1 MLLSILYLALFIYVG
16 LLLARRAVPDGSA
29 AVILP
34 LGCGFGVSLLAVLPA
49 ALALALGFTLPA
61 VLLAAAAAGVLGGVL
76 LRRGVR
82 LRGMAKDADCG
93 ALWACILPVALIT
106 LYLLHTHVLH
116 MVNGA
121 YHTGQSCYGDMPMHL
136 GFIKYIAQSG
146 EFLPCYPLLGGEH
159 RFGYPFLCETVSSVF
174 LVLGAGLRTAYLLPM
189 LPAFLSVYGMFWQ
202 LAHRMTDSAVKASL
216 AFYLFFMG
224 SGFGFVYFLGSAE
237 KFAGI
242 FTGFYTTP
250 TNFVEQNIEWVTPI
264 VDLLIPQRATLFGWC
279 VLFPAVYLLW
289 RFCYEGK
296 RRLWPWLALLALPLP
311 LLHTH
316 SALALVL
323 LCLMGGVYTL
333 AQGARRE
340 TLLPWLELAAVCG
353 AAWLAQ
359 MLPTVLAQSLDGQH
373 MLRLHFNWINGQ
385 DDGTLKDNY
394 FWFYI
399 KNIGLVYLLLVPA
412 FIHAKPKQRWL
423 YGGGLAILALAE
435 FVVFQPNNYDNNKLL
450 YVWHMLGCI
459 LAAQLLVDLFAKVRA
474 LPWRALGLAVCCFAA
489 MFGSVLTVGRE
500 IFSDYQHW
508 SANDIALAD
517 YIDANAESDALFLTS
532 DSHVTPV
539 FALAGRRIL
548 CGSGSYV
555 YYHGMDYADEYSAM
569 AALYE
574 HPNEGTLA
582 AWDVGYVLFDS
593 SVYGKFADADESWY
607 AARYPIW
614 YENDGCRVY
623 KIV

>member
-1 MLLSILYLALFIYVG
+1 
-16 LLLARRAVPDGSA
+16 
-29 AVILP
+29 
-34 LGCGFGVSLLAVLPA
+34 
-49 ALALALGFTLPA
+49 
-61 VLLAAAAAGVLGGVL
+61 
-76 LRRGVR
+76 
-82 LRGMAKDADCG
+82 
-93 ALWACILPVALIT
+93 
-106 LYLLHTHVLH
+106 
-116 MVNGA
+116 
-121 YHTGQSCYGDMPMHL
+121 
-136 GFIKYIAQSG
+136 
-146 EFLPCYPLLGGEH
+146 
-159 RFGYPFLCETVSSVF
+159 
-174 LVLGAGLRTAYLLPM
+174 
-189 LPAFLSVYGMFWQ
+189 
-202 LAHRMTDSAVKASL
+202 
-216 AFYLFFMG
+216 
-224 SGFGFVYFLGSAE
+224 
-237 KFAGI
+237 
-242 FTGFYTTP
+242 
-250 TNFVEQNIEWVTPI
+250 
-264 VDLLIPQRATLFGWC
+264 
-279 VLFPAVYLLW
+279 
-289 RFCYEGK
+289 
-296 RRLWPWLALLALPLP
+296 
-311 LLHTH
+311 
-316 SALALVL
+316 
-323 LCLMGGVYTL
+323 
-333 AQGARRE
+333 
-340 TLLPWLELAAVCG
+340 
-353 AAWLAQ
+353 
-359 MLPTVLAQSLDGQH
+359 

-517 YIDANAESDALFLTS
+517 YIDANAESDALFLAS

>member
-1 MLLSILYLALFIYVG
+1 M
-16 LLLARRAVPDGSA
+16 RASA
-29 AVILP
+29 A
-34 LGCGFGVSLLAVLPA
+34 FGH
-49 ALALALGFTLPA
+49 G
-61 VLLAAAAAGVLGGVL
+61 
-76 LRRGVR
+76 
-82 LRGMAKDADCG
+82 
-93 ALWACILPVALIT
+93 W
-106 LYLLHTHVLH
+106 
-116 MVNGA
+116 
-121 YHTGQSCYGDMPMHL
+121 
-136 GFIKYIAQSG
+136 
-146 EFLPCYPLLGGEH
+146 PC
-159 RFGYPFLCETVSSVF
+159 
-174 LVLGAGLRTAYLLPM
+174 
-189 LPAFLSVYGMFWQ
+189 W
-202 LAHRMTDSAVKASL
+202 
-216 AFYLFFMG
+216 
-224 SGFGFVYFLGSAE
+224 
-237 KFAGI
+237 
-242 FTGFYTTP
+242 
-250 TNFVEQNIEWVTPI
+250 
-264 VDLLIPQRATLFGWC
+264 
-279 VLFPAVYLLW
+279 
-289 RFCYEGK
+289 
-296 RRLWPWLALLALPLP
+296 ALPLP

-323 LCLMGGVYTL
+323 LCLVGGVYTL

-340 TLLPWLELAAVCG
+340 TLLPWLGLAAVCG

-489 MFGSVLTVGRE
+489 IFGSVLTAGRE

-582 AWDVGYVLFDS
+582 AWDVGYVLFDF
-593 SVYGKFADADESWY
+593 SVYGANLPMQTRVGTPRGIPSGTKMTDAACIKLYKQDPRRMFSC
-607 AARYPIW
+607 AGICQQQ
-614 YENDGCRVY
+614 GIQFRVTF
-623 KIV
+623 KCHRFFSPPLVKTV

>member
-1 MLLSILYLALFIYVG
+1 MLSSVFYLSLFLSVG
-16 LLLARRAVPDGSA
+16 LLSARRAVPDGSA
-29 AVILP
+29 AVIVP

-49 ALALALGFTLPA
+49 LFAVVLGFTLPA
-61 VLLAAAAAGVLGGVL
+61 VALAAAAAAGIGAAL
-76 LRRGVR
+76 LYRGTR
-82 LRGMAKDADCG
+82 LRGMAKDPDSG
-93 ALWACILPVALIT
+93 ALWACLLPVVLIT

-116 MVNGA
+116 LVDGA

-146 EFLPCYPLLGGEH
+146 EFLPRYPLLGGTH

-174 LVLGAGLRTAYLLPM
+174 VVLGADLRTAYLLPM

-202 LAHRMTDSAVKASL
+202 LARRVTDSAGKACL

-224 SGFGFVYFLGSAE
+224 SGLGFAYFLGSADS
-237 KFAGI
+237 FAGI

-250 TNFVEQNIEWVTPI
+250 TNFVEKNIEWVNPI

-279 VLFPAVYLLW
+279 VLLPAVYLLW
-289 RFCYEGK
+289 RFCYDGE
-296 RRLWPWLALLALPLP
+296 RRLWPWLTALVLPLP

-323 LCLMGGVYTL
+323 LCLVGGVYTL
-333 AQGARRE
+333 AQGPRRK

-353 AAWLAQ
+353 AAWLCQ

-399 KNIGLVYLLLVPA
+399 KNIGLVYLLLIPA
-412 FIHAKPKQRWL
+412 FLRAKPKQRWL

-450 YVWHMLGCI
+450 YVVHMLSCGVVASFLATLWHKLHGLPGRAALGTLI
-459 LAAQLLVDLFAKVRA
+459 LAPGLLA
-474 LPWRALGLAVCCFAA
+474 GT
-489 MFGSVLTVGRE
+489 LTLIRE
-500 IFSDYQHW
+500 TVSDYQLF
-508 SANDIALAD
+508 SAPEVAAARFAGENLPVDAILLTADEHNNPFACLSGFTIVQGSPSFLYFHGIYDTDRAADVTAMYTQEGALEELAGKYGITHVVLSEYEYNLGAD
-517 YIDANAESDALFLTS
+517 AALFEDLPVVFS
-532 DSHVTPV
+532 SHGVT
-539 FALAGRRIL
+539 I
-548 CGSGSYV
+548 
-555 YYHGMDYADEYSAM
+555 YS
-569 AALYE
+569 L
-574 HPNEGTLA
+574 
-582 AWDVGYVLFDS
+582 
-593 SVYGKFADADESWY
+593 K
-607 AARYPIW
+607 
-614 YENDGCRVY
+614 
-623 KIV
+623 